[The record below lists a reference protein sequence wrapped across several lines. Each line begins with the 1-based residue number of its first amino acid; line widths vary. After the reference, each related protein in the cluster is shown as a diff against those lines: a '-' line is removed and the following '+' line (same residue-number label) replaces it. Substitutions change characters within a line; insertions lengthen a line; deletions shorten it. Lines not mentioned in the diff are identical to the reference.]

1 MKPRGWKQGDPIS
14 ASRLNGTNAEAGRP
28 RRQSS
33 TGTGSSMVNETMGN
47 QSHAAY
53 EAGTRLVIAK
63 EDFGPLD
70 VSTDIYGVNDPQY
83 SGKCMMMRLVSDGDE
98 PTSQGLY
105 EEEVLSQEFRVWDPI
120 ALLSSTA
127 SKSEGDIFYT
137 VYNKDSKRW
146 EVLPIGSG
154 SQRIWFTIVSVECVS
169 ETEVILTV
177 LPTHYT
183 GGCTAAIPGED
194 HYGLVIVEDVC
205 SILLFY
211 TAAWLV
217 GQTGSATYM
226 YPRSGTC
233 VPLWLVDTICG
244 TPECA

>member
-1 MKPRGWKQGDPIS
+1 MAEDSPAVFGAKAVEQLARAVRDNEHRMMLPRGHRGRWQHHGGDS
-14 ASRLNGTNAEAGRP
+14 
-28 RRQSS
+28 
-33 TGTGSSMVNETMGN
+33 
-47 QSHAAY
+47 
-53 EAGTRLVIAK
+53 
-63 EDFGPLD
+63 
-70 VSTDIYGVNDPQY
+70 
-83 SGKCMMMRLVSDGDE
+83 
-98 PTSQGLY
+98 
-105 EEEVLSQEFRVWDPI
+105 
-120 ALLSSTA
+120 
-127 SKSEGDIFYT
+127 
-137 VYNKDSKRW
+137 
-146 EVLPIGSG
+146 SG

>member
-83 SGKCMMMRLVSDGDE
+83 SGKCMMMRLVSSGNA
-98 PTSQGLY
+98 PSGLY
-105 EEEVLSQEFRVWDPI
+105 EEEFFSREFRVWDPI

-194 HYGLVIVEDVC
+194 HYGYVIVEDVC

-211 TAAWLV
+211 TADWLV
-217 GQTGSATYM
+217 GKTGAATYM
-226 YPRSGTC
+226 YPRSGYC